1 MTHRKGTCQC
11 QLIKGDEPLREM
23 VCGLIDVLWVAG
35 NLNSKYSN
43 HEDLEESYV
52 QGMVRYSLWVA
63 EQEEEGKL
71 IEL

>member
-1 MTHRKGTCQC
+1 
-11 QLIKGDEPLREM
+11 M